1 MLNESGNLIT
11 EGLEITR
18 ELLDFA
24 LANGYKISLKSGD
37 YSKGE
42 IDYCRFYNKDLIK
55 RIHFLYLIGEFYPNR
70 YHKML
75 MFTTADHIISVFY
88 SQKLPKLPKEEFMR
102 MYKNDIRQAQRDSC
116 MESIGAPH
124 PNYSDKSLRIRRER
138 SKKKWGVEHPRQND
152 EVKAKSVASWKRNE
166 KSRISEL
173 KAAFTCFDRIG
184 QVHYMKNAEFKAA
197 VNDKL
202 RESGGIGLQRPGARD
217 YAMQCMIDKLGTDKP
232 STLDDVRLKI
242 TEAMNSPE
250 VRDKVRNTKSSK
262 DERYAKILQFYE
274 DFHRGELDE
283 DAAFKFINEEFKAST
298 SKRIHLTNLGLHR
311 AYRSHYEL
319 KIVNFIES
327 LELDYIH
334 NYYDDALRNRNG
346 NKFEI
351 DVFTPKFKLGIEV
364 NGLYFHSKDGINSEF
379 VDDYHNYK
387 MMECRKN
394 GITLLSFTD
403 YEIDNYQEFVKS
415 VIMMH
420 LGLSEQHEVLS
431 LIHDEMLND
440 LQFEEGEILH
450 SLNYS
455 IANDLDAYNSYSKER
470 VLGGFTYIDCGIS
483 IINKEVIDV

>member
-1 MLNESGNLIT
+1 MLNESGNLIE

-42 IDYCRFYNKDLIK
+42 ISHGRLYNKDLLNQ
-55 RIHFLYLIGEFYPNR
+55 IHFLYLIGEFYPYR

-75 MFTTADHIISVFY
+75 MFKTADHIISVFN

-102 MYKNDIRQAQRDSC
+102 MYKSDIRQAQRNSC

-124 PNYSDKSLRIRRER
+124 PNYSEKIQRIRRER
-138 SKKKWGVEHPRQND
+138 SKKKWGVDHPFQNE
-152 EVKAKSVASWKRNE
+152 EVIARRVASWKCNE
-166 KSRISEL
+166 KYRISEL
-173 KAAFTCFDRIG
+173 KSAFTCFDRIG
-184 QVHYMKNAEFKAA
+184 QVHYMKDAEFKAA

-202 RESGGIGLQRPGARD
+202 RDSGGIGLQRPGARD

-232 STLDDVRLKI
+232 STLDDVKLKI

-250 VRDKVRNTKSSK
+250 VRDKVRDTKASK

-274 DFHRGELDE
+274 DFNRGELDE
-283 DAAFKFINEEFKAST
+283 EAAFKFIDEEFKASS
-298 SKRIHLTNLGLHR
+298 SKRTHLTNLGLHR
-311 AYRSHYEL
+311 EYRSHYEL
-319 KIVNFIES
+319 KIINFIKS
-327 LELDYIH
+327 LGLECLH
-334 NYYDDALRNRNG
+334 NYHDDALRNRNG

-351 DVFTPKFKLGIEV
+351 DIFIPAFKLGIEV
-364 NGLYFHSKDGINSEF
+364 NGLYFHSKDGMYPEF

-387 MMECRKN
+387 MRECRKN

-420 LGLSEQHEVLS
+420 LGLINQSEVASH
-431 LIHDEMLND
+431 INNEMLND
-440 LQFEEGEILH
+440 LQFEEGEILY

-455 IANDLDAYNSYSKER
+455 ITSGLDAFDSYAKER
-470 VLGGFTYIDCGIS
+470 ALSGFTYIDCGIS
-483 IINKEVIDV
+483 KISKEVINV